1 MFNLFKKAHPCEE
14 AVCILNHVEDRMSGK
29 QTAPV
34 KADYPI
40 HQRMLSQFDR
50 LLSSEEQ
57 MAKACQTMLGSVSS
71 LSEFDVRM
79 THSAYSLTD
88 FAKEMAVLSESNL
101 AIVEEITASMNDVN
115 DTIGHTSAKM
125 QQLSEASQQLIAK
138 NDQSMEEIHGINL
151 LKENVVTDT
160 NHMREQIEQLVEM
173 ASRVN
178 EIVNGVAAIAEQT
191 NLLALNASIE
201 AARAGEFGRGFAVV
215 ADEIRKLADSTKGN
229 LDDMRVF
236 VNNIQQAAQGGRESL
251 TNTLQSTNSMNEK
264 LDSVSATV
272 AENVTLMQTTIQ
284 DVEEV
289 SSLML
294 HIRESSQ
301 QVNQAMTLS
310 AQDAEKLHGMT
321 QAIHDDATQSA
332 DNAKQISE
340 IDNELSAIVR
350 EMVSSLNGGLHA
362 ISNEELISSLKKAK
376 EAHGNWMRNLKRI
389 AEEMTIYPLQTDSH
403 RCAFGHFYHS
413 ITIKHPDVLK
423 DWREIDPLHQQLHG
437 MGDKMVAAVNADDR
451 LQAQRLYN
459 EADALSKQIFAKLDH
474 VIQIIE
480 QKSKAGE
487 EVLRYA

>member
-1 MFNLFKKAHPCEE
+1 MFDFFKKARPCDE
-14 AVCILNHVEDRMSGK
+14 AVCILNNVEDRMSGK
-29 QTAPV
+29 KVGPV
-34 KADYPI
+34 KADYHI

-50 LLSSEEQ
+50 LLSSEEK
-57 MAKACQTMLGSVSS
+57 MSGACKTMLGTVSS

-79 THSAYSLTD
+79 THSAYSLTN

-115 DTIGHTSAKM
+115 DTIGHSSTKM

-138 NDQSMEEIHGINL
+138 NDESMAEIHEINL

-160 NHMREQIEQLVEM
+160 NQMREQIEQLVEM
-173 ASRVN
+173 ATRVN

-201 AARAGEFGRGFAVV
+201 AARAGELGRGFAVV

-251 TNTLQSTNSMNEK
+251 NNTLQSTNSMNEK
-264 LDSVSATV
+264 LDSVSSTV
-272 AENVTLMQTTIQ
+272 AENVALMKNTVKE
-284 DVEEV
+284 VEEA
-289 SSLML
+289 SALMM
-294 HIRESSQ
+294 HIKESSQ

-321 QAIHDDATQSA
+321 QAIHDDAVQSA
-332 DNAKQISE
+332 DNAKQISK
-340 IDNELSAIVR
+340 IDNDLSAIVR
-350 EMVSSLNGGLHA
+350 EMVSSLNGGIHA
-362 ISNEELISSLKKAK
+362 ISNAELVNSLNKAK
-376 EAHGNWMRNLKRI
+376 EAHSNWMRNLKRI
-389 AEEMTIYPLQTDSH
+389 VEEMTIYPIQTDSQ

-413 ITIKHPDVLK
+413 ITLNHPDVQK
-423 DWREIDPLHQQLHG
+423 DWQEIDPIHNQLHG
-437 MGDKMVAAVNADDR
+437 IGTKMTAVVNADDR
-451 LQAQRLYN
+451 VQAQRLYN
-459 EADALSKQIFAKLDH
+459 EAEALSKQIFTKIDH

-487 EVLRYA
+487 EILRYA

>member
-1 MFNLFKKAHPCEE
+1 
-14 AVCILNHVEDRMSGK
+14 
-29 QTAPV
+29 
-34 KADYPI
+34 
-40 HQRMLSQFDR
+40 
-50 LLSSEEQ
+50 
-57 MAKACQTMLGSVSS
+57 
-71 LSEFDVRM
+71 
-79 THSAYSLTD
+79 
-88 FAKEMAVLSESNL
+88 
-101 AIVEEITASMNDVN
+101 
-115 DTIGHTSAKM
+115 
-125 QQLSEASQQLIAK
+125 
-138 NDQSMEEIHGINL
+138 
-151 LKENVVTDT
+151 
-160 NHMREQIEQLVEM
+160 
-173 ASRVN
+173 
-178 EIVNGVAAIAEQT
+178 
-191 NLLALNASIE
+191 
-201 AARAGEFGRGFAVV
+201 
-215 ADEIRKLADSTKGN
+215 
-229 LDDMRVF
+229 
-236 VNNIQQAAQGGRESL
+236 
-251 TNTLQSTNSMNEK
+251 MNEK

-272 AENVTLMQTTIQ
+272 AETVTLMQTTIQ

-389 AEEMTIYPLQTDSH
+389 AEEMTIYPIQTDSH

-413 ITIKHPDVLK
+413 ITIKHPDLLK
-423 DWREIDPLHQQLHG
+423 DWTEIDPLHQQLHG
-437 MGDKMVAAVNADDR
+437 MGDKMVAAVNANDR